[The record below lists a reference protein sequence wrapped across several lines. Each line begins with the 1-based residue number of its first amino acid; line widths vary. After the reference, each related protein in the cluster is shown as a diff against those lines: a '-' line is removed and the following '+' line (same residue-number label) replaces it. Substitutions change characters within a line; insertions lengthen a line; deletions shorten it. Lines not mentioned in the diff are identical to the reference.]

1 MTYENM
7 KKCYYNQKGQL
18 SSFEIQADGS
28 LLVHGVVAMAAG
40 EWTDMHGIKTIFSPE
55 VLQRCANVW
64 ADNAVWTRHSGGS
77 PRSVTE
83 KVGAVVNPNYSPT
96 EAAVIVD
103 LLMHNQT
110 DASRSCSA
118 LVQMAREAGGIK
130 DVSAE
135 TMVEMDADGN
145 VLDMVFTGLALVED
159 GACETCRIPAYGKE
173 ESAMA
178 EDEVKKETEETK
190 TEETTE
196 TEDKTEV
203 KEEVPKEGD
212 LAEILET
219 LVEAIIPDTKEL
231 IEAIKASEGED
242 RTRAIGQLEGCM
254 RAWGVPVEVYSKK
267 MDEKLAEF
275 SKALDEKLAGITTQF
290 SKNPAGLQGH
300 VGADKEIT
308 EKRQS
313 VTFSGVNGIRSAS
326 YF

>member
-7 KKCYYNQKGQL
+7 KKTYYNQKGQL
-18 SSFEIQADGS
+18 SSFETQADGS
-28 LLVHGVVAMAAG
+28 LLIHGVVIMAAG
-40 EWTDMHGIKTIFSPE
+40 TWTDMHGITTTFSE
-55 VLQRCANVW
+55 DVLRRCATVW

-83 KVGAVVNPNYSPT
+83 KVGAVVNPTYSPT
-96 EAAVIVD
+96 EAAVVAD

-135 TMVEMDADGN
+135 TMVEMDAEGN

-178 EDEVKKETEETK
+178 EDEVKKETEET
-190 TEETTE
+190 TEETTK

-254 RAWGVPVEVYSKK
+254 RAWGVPVEVYSKQ

-313 VTFSGVNGIRSAS
+313 VTFYGVNGIRSAS

>member
-135 TMVEMDADGN
+135 TMVEMDAEGN

-178 EDEVKKETEETK
+178 EDEVKKETEET
-190 TEETTE
+190 TEETTK

-254 RAWGVPVEVYSKK
+254 KAWGVPVEVYSKK

-313 VTFSGVNGIRSAS
+313 VTFTGVNGIRSAS